1 MTPLL
6 APASRLSAIALAVA
20 LAHGPTSAQDTL
32 DVDAKS
38 YPNRTI
44 RIIVPFPPGG
54 PADIVARFVGQRM
67 SEDWGQPVVI
77 ENRAGGNTAIGAQA
91 AARSS
96 PDGYTLFAP
105 MDTTMVMN
113 PLVTPN
119 LPYDPLKDFAPLIQT
134 TAIPLIVV
142 GSPKF
147 EPNNFREVMALAKQK
162 PNNVTMGNSGMGTA
176 AHIGMAML
184 DSMAGIQFL
193 HVPYKGIPPAVIDL
207 MSGQLQMLVTSPAQV
222 MGQVREGKM
231 KALVVTGTSRM
242 PHLPNV
248 GTVQEAGVPGYSAY
262 AWIGLVVPS
271 QTPRDIVV
279 KLNRE
284 IASILNLPDIK
295 ARLENDGSAIVA
307 STPEAFGA
315 HIRAEL
321 VKWEKVIRSAGIK
334 AE

>member
-1 MTPLL
+1 MFRFAFIFLSLL
-6 APASRLSAIALAVA
+6 VSATA
-20 LAHGPTSAQDTL
+20 SAQQ
-32 DVDAKS
+32 
-38 YPNRTI
+38 YPDRPI
-44 RIIVPFPPGG
+44 RIIVPFPAGDG
-54 PADIVARFVGQRM
+54 IDIQARLIGQHLTER
-67 SEDWGQPVVI
+67 WGQPVLVD
-77 ENRAGGNTAIGAQA
+77 NRPGAGTLIGTELATKA
-91 AARSS
+91 
-96 PDGYTLFAP
+96 PHDGYTLL
-105 MDTTMVMN
+105 
-113 PLVTPN
+113 LVTTTFTINPS
-119 LPYDPLKDFAPLIQT
+119 LRTKVPYDPIKDFAPLIQT

-142 GSPKF
+142 GSLKF

-207 MSGQLQMLVTSPAQV
+207 LSGQLQMLVTSPAQV
-222 MGQVREGKM
+222 MGQIREGKL
-231 KALVVTGTSRM
+231 KPLAVTGTSRM

-271 QTPRDIVV
+271 ATPKDIVA

-284 IASILNLPDIK
+284 IAAILNLPDIRT
-295 ARLENDGSAIVA
+295 RLENDGSGIVA
-307 STPEAFGA
+307 SSPEAFGA

-321 VKWEKVIRSAGIK
+321 VKWEKVIRSAGIQPPN
-334 AE
+334 

>member
-1 MTPLL
+1 ML
-6 APASRLSAIALAVA
+6 RLALA
-20 LAHGPTSAQDTL
+20 LLFLSITAHAQQ
-32 DVDAKS
+32 
-38 YPNRTI
+38 YPDRPI
-44 RIIVPFPPGG
+44 RIIVPFPAGDG
-54 PADIVARFVGQRM
+54 IDIQARLIGQHLTER
-67 SEDWGQPVVI
+67 WGQQVLVD
-77 ENRAGGNTAIGAQA
+77 NRPGAGTLIGTELATKV
-91 AARSS
+91 
-96 PDGYTLFAP
+96 PHDGYTIL
-105 MDTTMVMN
+105 
-113 PLVTPN
+113 LVTTTYTINPS
-119 LPYDPLKDFAPLIQT
+119 LRAKVPYDPLKDFAPLIQT

-142 GSPKF
+142 GSLKF

-162 PNNVTMGNSGMGTA
+162 PNNLTMGNSGMGTA

-222 MGQVREGKM
+222 IGQVREGKM
-231 KALVVTGTSRM
+231 KALAVTGTSRM

-248 GTVQEAGVPGYSAY
+248 GTVQEAGVAGYSAY

-271 QTPRDIVV
+271 QTPREIIVR
-279 KLNRE
+279 LNRE
-284 IASILNLPDIK
+284 IAAILNLPDIK
-295 ARLENDGSAIVA
+295 ARLENDGSGIVA

>member
-1 MTPLL
+1 ML
-6 APASRLSAIALAVA
+6 RLALA
-20 LAHGPTSAQDTL
+20 LLFFSITAHAQQ
-32 DVDAKS
+32 
-38 YPNRTI
+38 YPDRPI
-44 RIIVPFPPGG
+44 RIIVPFPAGDG
-54 PADIVARFVGQRM
+54 IDIQARLIGQHLTER
-67 SEDWGQPVVI
+67 WGQQVLVD
-77 ENRAGGNTAIGAQA
+77 NRPGAGTLIGTELATKA
-91 AARSS
+91 
-96 PDGYTLFAP
+96 PHDGYTIL
-105 MDTTMVMN
+105 
-113 PLVTPN
+113 LVTTTYAINPS
-119 LPYDPLKDFAPLIQT
+119 LRAKVPYDPLKDFAPLIQT

-142 GSPKF
+142 GSLKF

-162 PNNVTMGNSGMGTA
+162 PRNLTMGNSGMGTA

-231 KALVVTGTSRM
+231 KALAVTGTSRM

-262 AWIGLVVPS
+262 AWIGLVVPA
-271 QTPRDIVV
+271 QTPRDIIV

-284 IASILNLPDIK
+284 IAAILNLPEIK
-295 ARLENDGSAIVA
+295 ARLENDGSGIVA